1 MGRRTAKHRP
11 DLSRL
16 IDREFYANL
25 VFNFQIL
32 REMFA
37 PVTQVLVED
46 ADQRRK
52 RCTRVILRILSPC
65 ASLHLQQASH
75 LFLFRKLQTR
85 EVPGEPPLRY
95 VGLSHAGCGSFWTY
109 YRAIRKLP
117 RNVPIAAKLLGR
129 IDDPHSPSS
138 LLGSVVFFL
147 ALARSARR

>member
-1 MGRRTAKHRP
+1 
-11 DLSRL
+11 
-16 IDREFYANL
+16 
-25 VFNFQIL
+25 
-32 REMFA
+32 MFA

-109 YRAIRKLP
+109 YRQSGSNFRAARSSMKPSLAP
-117 RNVPIAAKLLGR
+117 RNQRYRRSQRSQNSIGRTILLSFCWPTSTQSDNVACNLFCKGV
-129 IDDPHSPSS
+129 I
-138 LLGSVVFFL
+138 VVD
-147 ALARSARR
+147 AR